1 MKNYSVK
8 ILFFILIAS
17 TQMPAFA
24 QVSSLESLYKNK
36 QYFELRDELAK
47 REKENSPALLFY
59 RGIVA
64 NRFNQL
70 QKSDEFLQKY
80 LESGEAANRQ
90 DAYETLADNYTR
102 TFDYGKAADV
112 YKLILDRFKDK
123 IDAEKKKDYENSFG
137 LWDALRNSPKQEVT
151 FDNDLSVQGT
161 RDQADLLNLPVEIND
176 QKMDFVFDTG
186 ANLSTMTIS
195 TANKLGL
202 KIIESSVS
210 VNSSSDIKVNSKLAV
225 VPSLKLGST
234 TIRNVVFLVFED
246 KALFFPQIK
255 YQINGIIGFPVME
268 SLGNITITRKD
279 AVSAKAQNTETKG
292 ESNMCLEELKP
303 LVAGT
308 INNQKLIFTFDS
320 GAVTS
325 TFYPKFFEANRR
337 QILRLAKPKKIK
349 LGGAGGFKEVIAY
362 FLNDLNLTIAGKT
375 AKFAKAEIITEAV
388 NDESRNFYGNLGQD
402 LIKQFQRMTLDFRAM
417 KLVFE

>member
-8 ILFFILIAS
+8 LLFFIFIAAAQLPVS
-17 TQMPAFA
+17 A
-24 QVSSLESLYKNK
+24 QVSLENLYRGR
-36 QYFELRDELAK
+36 QYFDLRDALAK
-47 REKENSPALLFY
+47 RSKENSPALLFY

-70 QKSDEFLQKY
+70 RKSDEFLQKY
-80 LESGEAANRQ
+80 LDGNEAAHQQ

-112 YKLILDRFKDK
+112 YKLVLDRFKDK

-137 LWDALRNSPKQEVT
+137 LWDSLRNSPKQEVT
-151 FDNDLSVQGT
+151 FNNDLSVQGT
-161 RDQADLLNLPVEIND
+161 RDKADLLNLPVEISG

-186 ANLSTMTIS
+186 ANLSTMTVS
-195 TANKLGL
+195 TAKKLGL

-225 VPSLKLGST
+225 VPSLKLGSAT
-234 TIRNVVFLVFED
+234 FRNVVFLVFDD
-246 KALFFPQIK
+246 KSLFFPQIN

-279 AVSAKAQNTETKG
+279 AVSAKARIEEIEG
-292 ESNMCLEELKP
+292 EPNMCLEELKP
-303 LVAGT
+303 LVAGI
-308 INNQKLIFTFDS
+308 INNRKLIFTFDS

-349 LGGAGGFKEVIAY
+349 LGGAGGFKEVNAY

-375 AKFAKAEIITEAV
+375 AKFAEAEIITEAV

-402 LIKQFQRMTLDFRAM
+402 LIKQFERMTLDFRAM
-417 KLVFE
+417 KLIFE

>member
-8 ILFFILIAS
+8 LLFFIFIAAAQLPVS
-17 TQMPAFA
+17 A
-24 QVSSLESLYKNK
+24 QVSLENLYRGR
-36 QYFELRDELAK
+36 QYFDLRDALAK
-47 REKENSPALLFY
+47 RSKENSPELLFY

-70 QKSDEFLQKY
+70 RKSDEFLQKY
-80 LESGEAANRQ
+80 LDGNEAAHQQ

-112 YKLILDRFKDK
+112 YKLVLDRFKDK

-137 LWDALRNSPKQEVT
+137 LWDSLRNSPKQEVT

-161 RDQADLLNLPVEIND
+161 RDKADLLNLPVEISG

-186 ANLSTMTIS
+186 ANLSTMTVS
-195 TANKLGL
+195 TAKKLGL

-225 VPSLKLGST
+225 VPSLKLGSAT
-234 TIRNVVFLVFED
+234 FRNVVFLVFDD
-246 KALFFPQIK
+246 KSLFFPQIN

-279 AVSAKAQNTETKG
+279 AVSAKARIEEIEG
-292 ESNMCLEELKP
+292 EPNMCLEELKP
-303 LVAGT
+303 LVAGI

-325 TFYPKFFEANRR
+325 TFYPKFFEANKR

-349 LGGAGGFKEVIAY
+349 LGGAGGFKEVNAY

-375 AKFAKAEIITEAV
+375 AKFAEAEIITESV

-402 LIKQFQRMTLDFRAM
+402 LIKQFERMTLDFRAM
-417 KLVFE
+417 KLIFE